1 MRQEFRPD
9 YRLIFAF
16 LLAAVIVLSGCTPKQ
31 SAAENTMK
39 LGDWIQHIYEEAGL
53 AESDQTAPYYLSITG
68 DQPCYAAVQSAVD
81 WGILDPS
88 DGFDPDETLTREWAA
103 YTLSRLKEAD
113 LPDVADSSIVDLS
126 RSLFPKEV
134 KYAVRIGLLDLDEQ
148 GRFHPKETIDTA
160 QAMAALKQVVSWM
173 DA

>member
-53 AESDQTAPYYLSITG
+53 AESDQTAPRVLWTG
-68 DQPCYAAVQSAVD
+68 VSL
-81 WGILDPS
+81 IL
-88 DGFDPDETLTREWAA
+88 R
-103 YTLSRLKEAD
+103 
-113 LPDVADSSIVDLS
+113 
-126 RSLFPKEV
+126 
-134 KYAVRIGLLDLDEQ
+134 
-148 GRFHPKETIDTA
+148 
-160 QAMAALKQVVSWM
+160 MALIPMKP
-173 DA
+173 